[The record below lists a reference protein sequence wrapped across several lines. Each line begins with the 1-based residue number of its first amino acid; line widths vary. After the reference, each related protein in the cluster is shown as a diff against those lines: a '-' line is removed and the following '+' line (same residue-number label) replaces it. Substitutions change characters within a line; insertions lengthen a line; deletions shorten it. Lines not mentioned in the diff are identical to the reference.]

1 MIAVWVGV
9 LLASVWLA
17 HWGAEHLSDPLKK
30 LRRQWGFSVAA
41 GGAFVGLAAASPEI
55 GINSTS
61 ALRGV
66 GDIGLGALLGSNV
79 LAIPM
84 MVVTAYLAT
93 RKSGIGEKDGH
104 ENHEAHR
111 RAHLLQV
118 DRQAV
123 TVQALPYLG
132 IIALFALLT
141 LPAPWRGLQPI
152 DGWILL
158 LGYLVYLV
166 QALLRGRKEGEE
178 VDWKRKEK
186 WKAAAGIGALAVG
199 AYFTVFSTEKIVGAI
214 GISKII
220 GGLFITAPVAA
231 LPEVFATWYVARSGQ
246 VTSGVTS
253 VIGDHAVT
261 MTLAFIPLTIIGMPI
276 ENLQLF
282 SVTLVFVALMPALYA
297 AFIWWGSRDTGFK
310 RWQVAALPA
319 VYALFVAVLVFW
331 VQPFGQGAQG
341 GSGGGSSGQHQG
353 QGAVSRPAE

>member
-1 MIAVWVGV
+1 MSANLVIWVPVLLGAVW
-9 LLASVWLA
+9 AA
-17 HWGAEHLSDPLKK
+17 HWGAEHMAEPLKK
-30 LRRQWGFSVAA
+30 LRKQRGFSVAA

-55 GINSTS
+55 GINTTS
-61 ALRGV
+61 AIRGV

-84 MVVTAYLAT
+84 MVLTAYIAT
-93 RKSGIGEKDGH
+93 RKRVIGDRGGH
-104 ENHEAHR
+104 EHHEEHR
-111 RAHLLQV
+111 RQHLLQV

-123 TVQALPYLG
+123 TVQAVPYLG
-132 IIALFALLT
+132 IVALFALLT

-158 LGYLVYLV
+158 LGYLAYAA
-166 QALLRGRKEGEE
+166 QALLRGRAEGHE
-178 VDWKRKEK
+178 VEWERKEK
-186 WKAAAGIGALAVG
+186 WLAAAGLAALGAG
-199 AYFTVFSTEKIVGAI
+199 AYFTVFSTERIVNAI

-276 ENLQLF
+276 ENIQLF
-282 SVTLVFVALMPALYA
+282 WVTLAFVALMPTLYA
-297 AFIWWGSRDTGFK
+297 VFVWWGGRDKGFR
-310 RWQVAALPA
+310 RWQVLVLPA
-319 VYALFVAVLVFW
+319 VYAIFVAVLVFW
-331 VQPFGQGAQG
+331 VQPFGPGGQ
-341 GSGGGSSGQHQG
+341 GSGGPPSTM
-353 QGAVSRPAE
+353 ADLP